1 LTEGK
6 ANDAARRQ
14 TARSAGGHAQARA
27 SSRGMTSLQD
37 VSCRR
42 AETGDGGAE
51 GTARRMILCIEDDS
65 ECASLISEELKERG
79 FDVAVAHNGRSG
91 LSMLQ
96 EMKVD
101 LVLADVNMPEMSG
114 FEVLERLNEI
124 SADLAKVPFIFV
136 TGLSDYE
143 SEIAGRSLGAD
154 DYVKKPIDFDIL
166 QTIIDARLAGVAR
179 LRLGRR
185 TGDTMSER
193 EIEAL
198 TWVARGKTRDE
209 IAEIMCIAKRTV
221 EFHIDNA
228 QSKLGVHTRVEA
240 AVKATILGLINP

>member
-1 LTEGK
+1 
-6 ANDAARRQ
+6 
-14 TARSAGGHAQARA
+14 
-27 SSRGMTSLQD
+27 MTSLQD
-37 VSCRR
+37 FSRRR
-42 AETGDGGAE
+42 AESMAVTLPAGAALDEAAAAARVDSGAAE
-51 GTARRMILCIEDDS
+51 GAARRLILCIEDDA
-65 ECASLISEELKERG
+65 ECASLIKEELKERG
-79 FDVAVAHNGRSG
+79 FEVAVAHDGRAG

-143 SEIAGRSLGAD
+143 SEIAGRTLGAD

-179 LRLGRR
+179 LRFGRR

-228 QSKLGVHTRVEA
+228 QSKLGVQSRVEA
-240 AVKATILGLINP
+240 AVKATILGLIDP

>member
-1 LTEGK
+1 MRSLQDFSPWRGESAAIMASAGAMLGEAAAESGDPSGAEG
-6 ANDAARRQ
+6 AARR
-14 TARSAGGHAQARA
+14 
-27 SSRGMTSLQD
+27 
-37 VSCRR
+37 V
-42 AETGDGGAE
+42 
-51 GTARRMILCIEDDS
+51 ILCIEDDS
-65 ECASLISEELKERG
+65 ECAALIKEELKERG

-96 EMKVD
+96 EMKID

-124 SADLAKVPFIFV
+124 STDLAKVPFIFV

-143 SEIAGRSLGAD
+143 SEIAGRTLGAD

-185 TGDTMSER
+185 TGVSMSER

-228 QSKLGVHTRVEA
+228 QSKLGVQSRVEA
-240 AVKATILGLINP
+240 AVKATILGLIDP

>member
-1 LTEGK
+1 
-6 ANDAARRQ
+6 
-14 TARSAGGHAQARA
+14 
-27 SSRGMTSLQD
+27 
-37 VSCRR
+37 
-42 AETGDGGAE
+42 
-51 GTARRMILCIEDDS
+51 
-65 ECASLISEELKERG
+65 
-79 FDVAVAHNGRSG
+79 
-91 LSMLQ
+91 
-96 EMKVD
+96 
-101 LVLADVNMPEMSG
+101 
-114 FEVLERLNEI
+114 
-124 SADLAKVPFIFV
+124 V

-143 SEIAGRSLGAD
+143 SEIAGRTLGAD

-228 QSKLGVHTRVEA
+228 QSKLGVQSRVEA
-240 AVKATILGLINP
+240 AVKATILGLIDP